1 VVTVQTPGQALHAS
15 LTASQAGRFEGY
27 EAVPWD
33 DLADEFRADIETAAK
48 AAVEAARL
56 RQPEE
61 LRAAMAETR
70 QLTERLTAMT
80 ARWKDQAAMHDRD
93 AGRVFSSNEMA
104 ALAAKSRVYTG
115 NADEVLEMIGRL
127 T

>member
-1 VVTVQTPGQALHAS
+1 MTGLTPGQAFHAS

-48 AAVEAARL
+48 DAVEAARL

-61 LRAAMAETR
+61 LREAMAETR
-70 QLTERLTAMT
+70 QLREQLAAMT

-93 AGRVFSSNEMA
+93 ADRTGSRIESA

-115 NADEVLEMIGRL
+115 NADEVLEVAGGL